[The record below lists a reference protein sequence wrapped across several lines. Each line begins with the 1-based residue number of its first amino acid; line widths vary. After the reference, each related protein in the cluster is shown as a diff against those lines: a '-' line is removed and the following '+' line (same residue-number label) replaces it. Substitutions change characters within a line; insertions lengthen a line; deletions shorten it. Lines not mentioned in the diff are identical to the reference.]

1 MKKLIVII
9 LLINLLTLLL
19 LVAERLFKDDL
30 SGVKEFQSLTFGIG
44 LGASVNPRWGYSIF
58 DPRIERIDETNLFPI
73 PGGYSYVP
81 SKGMCVSD
89 FSESL

>member
-1 MKKLIVII
+1 MKRLLVLILV
-9 LLINLLTLLL
+9 LNLLTLIVLI
-19 LVAERLFKDDL
+19 AEGLFKEDL
-30 SGVKEFQSLTFGIG
+30 SGVEEFQRLTSGIG

-89 FSESL
+89 FSEAL

>member
-1 MKKLIVII
+1 MKR
-9 LLINLLTLLL
+9 LLILILVLNLLTFIVLIT
-19 LVAERLFKDDL
+19 EGLFKEDL
-30 SGVKEFQSLTFGIG
+30 SRVKEFQSLTFGIG

-81 SKGMCVSD
+81 SKGMCVSE
-89 FSESL
+89 FSEAL